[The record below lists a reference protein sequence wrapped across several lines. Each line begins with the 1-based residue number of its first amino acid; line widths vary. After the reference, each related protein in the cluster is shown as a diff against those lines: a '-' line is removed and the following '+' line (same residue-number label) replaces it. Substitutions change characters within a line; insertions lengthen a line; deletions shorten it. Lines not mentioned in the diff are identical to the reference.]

1 MSNDNWHMFWYIFSL
16 IDHHSTIKCKMLG
29 LQFLTEVALHSQGF
43 YKFLG
48 ASYILLTE
56 GRLLRTLSGQEVGE
70 GVSVGLGNHREDEE
84 GVEGGDGGEVEED
97 SVRTKQR
104 HEWFSE
110 LEGNISRGILLITFG
125 GYITWT
131 ARKINANWVV
141 IKVPVTRA
149 ERSGRNHSPC
159 KIRKV
164 DQGGSDYNKL
174 ASLEARLVQNYHRLS
189 D

>member
-1 MSNDNWHMFWYIFSL
+1 MSWYIFSL
-16 IDHHSTIKCKMLG
+16 INHHSTIKCKMRG
-29 LQFLTEVALHSQGF
+29 LQFWTEVAQPRFLQARKYNF
-43 YKFLG
+43 YQFFRSF
-48 ASYILLTE
+48 SYPVD
-56 GRLLRTLSGQEVGE
+56 GRQLLRTLPGPEVGE

-84 GVEGGDGGEVEED
+84 SVEGGDGGEVEED

-110 LEGNISRGILLITFG
+110 LEGSISRGILLITFG